1 MQPMEVKAFKNE
13 LRNYT
18 FYLHEIST
26 IENSIEFIY
35 DKLGG
40 VRGVDPSKEP
50 IHALPNK
57 ELEWKLREDIT
68 KLEAKKILLE
78 RKKEYIDSIL
88 ILMENDLREAVFAV
102 YCEGKTMQS
111 VSLKYNLSTSGLN
124 KRITVALKKALT

>member
-18 FYLHEIST
+18 FYLHEISS

-78 RKKEYIDSIL
+78 RKKDYIDSIL

>member
-88 ILMENDLREAVFAV
+88 ILLENDLREAVFAV